1 MVKEENTVSGLGEQ
15 EGLEAAPPWSRG
27 LHTPLLATGTAFRSP
42 KREGD
47 SPRSLS
53 PAWVWALSSV
63 FSSERGLSLTVH
75 FSGLLKPG

>member
-1 MVKEENTVSGLGEQ
+1 MSGLGEQ

-75 FSGLLKPG
+75 FSGR